1 MAGRL
6 SRTLSVLAQSAV
18 LRATAPP
25 AFRASSALA
34 HAHVPLRARALPFSE
49 MMRFMATSAGD
60 GSSGSGSGN
69 SDGGDKDD
77 EDKEKKSP
85 RTRRTSKPSK
95 AESTGGDAD
104 GGEGQGQS
112 IKLKSDGDEGDKE
125 KGGSESNNK
134 PGKKGNG
141 DGGDSG
147 DDDDDDPS
155 HGLVRA
161 SHSTSLVGPAV
172 IPDEYP
178 EVLVLPVSRN
188 PVFPKFFR
196 VLEISDKSLIAAVKK
211 RVKLG
216 QPYAGAFLKRDEN
229 DTAEVVKNVDQ
240 IYPVG
245 TFVHI
250 QEFSENPIE
259 GKMRLLLMGYRRLQ
273 LTGVLPGHELFTV
286 SVDNLKDLKFNRQ
299 DRQIKALSNEILSTI
314 RDIIRMSQLYRE
326 SLNQIMDMGSRVFN
340 NPSHVADLGAM
351 LCTAEAKSLQAVLEE
366 PDLLQR
372 LNRSLDL
379 VKQEYLQNKLQ
390 QDIGKE
396 VEDRL
401 NKSRRQ
407 YMLREQLNVIRREL
421 GLTKDD
427 KDAVADKIRDR
438 LKDLKLTDAVK
449 KVIDEELTRLQ
460 FLESSSSEFNVSK
473 NYLDWLTAIPWGK
486 SSVETLDLV
495 AAGKVL
501 DEDHY
506 GMKDVKQ
513 RVLEF
518 IAVNSLVGSVQGKI
532 VCFVGPPG
540 VGKTSIARSIAK
552 ALGRTYYRF
561 SVGGLHDVAEIKG
574 HRRTYIGAMPG
585 KPIQCLKTVGF
596 DNPLILIDEIDKI
609 GRGHN
614 GDPTSALLEL
624 LDPEQ
629 NKAFLDHYLDVPVD
643 LSKVLF
649 VCTANTTDTIPGPL
663 LDRMEVIQLSGYMP
677 DEKVAIAKNYL
688 IPTAIKS
695 TGLTKHAVTLTDDA
709 ILKLIRMYCRESG
722 VRNLNKHVEK
732 IFRKAALKIV
742 QQSPP
747 PIIDGDQLVEYVGQ
761 PVFTSERMFDTTPTG
776 VVMGLAWTS
785 MGGSTLYFETVALPR
800 DGEEKGEGHLRV
812 TGQLGDVMK
821 ESSAIAYSVAKMTLA
836 RLDSNNKFLFHSS
849 ISMHVPEGA
858 TPKDGPSAGCT
869 MVTALLS
876 LATATPVRQN
886 FAMTGE
892 ISLTGKV
899 LRVGGI
905 KEKILAAKRSGVNC
919 VVLPESNRADFE
931 ELPKELK
938 ADLEVHF
945 AANYEDV
952 LRVALPCLAK

>member
-1 MAGRL
+1 ML
-6 SRTLSVLAQSAV
+6 
-18 LRATAPP
+18 
-25 AFRASSALA
+25 
-34 HAHVPLRARALPFSE
+34 
-49 MMRFMATSAGD
+49 RFMSTSAGD
-60 GSSGSGSGN
+60 GGSGDGN
-69 SDGGDKDD
+69 GDGEEKDADKDK
-77 EDKEKKSP
+77 KET
-85 RTRRTSKPSK
+85 RVRRTSKPSK
-95 AESTGGDAD
+95 AEGTEDD
-104 GGEGQGQS
+104 GASEKSGEGQGDS
-112 IKLKSDGDEGDKE
+112 IKVKSGGDDGNKEKDGDE
-125 KGGSESNNK
+125 SK
-134 PGKKGNG
+134 PPKKKSDG

-147 DDDDDDPS
+147 DDDDDPA
-155 HGLVRA
+155 HGLVRS

-196 VLEISDKSLIAAVKK
+196 VLEISDKGLMAAVKK

-229 DTAEVVKNVDQ
+229 DTAEVVKSVDQ
-240 IYPVG
+240 IFPVG

-273 LTGVLPGHELFTV
+273 LTGVLPGHDLFTV
-286 SVDNLKDLKFNRQ
+286 SVENLKDLKFNRQ

-351 LCTAEAKSLQAVLEE
+351 LCTADPKALQTVLEE

-486 SSVETLDLV
+486 SSVETHDLV
-495 AAGKVL
+495 AAAKVL
-501 DEDHY
+501 DEDHF

-552 ALGRTYYRF
+552 ALGRSYYRF

-585 KPIQCLKTVGF
+585 KPIQCLKTVAF

-688 IPTAIKS
+688 IPTAIKGA
-695 TGLTKHAVTLTDDA
+695 GLTNHAVTLTDEA
-709 ILKLIRMYCRESG
+709 ILRLIRMYCRESG

-732 IFRKAALKIV
+732 ILRKAALKIV
-742 QQSPP
+742 QQSPAP
-747 PIIDGDQLVEYVGQ
+747 TIDCDQLVDYVGQ

-785 MGGSTLYFETVALPR
+785 MGGSTLYFETIALPR

-836 RLDSNNKFLFHSS
+836 RMEPSNKFLFHSN

-905 KEKILAAKRSGVNC
+905 KEKMLAAKRSGVTC

-945 AANYEDV
+945 ASTYEDV
-952 LRVALPCLAK
+952 LRVALPSLAK